1 MNFERFIAQRASSSG
16 KKSFTRL
23 IILIATVAVALS
35 LTVMIATSSL
45 IAGFKKEITNKIFG
59 FWGHIHITDINSNRS
74 MLEGSPMTK
83 DPALYSSIMNVDK
96 VEYLRYMEFL
106 GIQFT
111 SVEVEDRTEGGV
123 KHAQS
128 FAMKPGIIQTKKQI
142 EGIILKGVDTD
153 FNWDFFKDYLEEG
166 EIFDTKDSLDARK
179 VLISRTTADRLNTD
193 TGKKFIVN
201 SIVNG
206 EPMPFRFEVA
216 GVYKTGLEEFDKKFA
231 LVNIGIVQEML
242 GWNENQ
248 ISGYEVFV
256 EDIDDLDIISQ
267 YIDYNALENYLYAE
281 TIREKI
287 PPIFEWLNLQD
298 LNEKVILALMLVV
311 SIINMITALLILI
324 LERTE
329 MIGVLKAMGTNNWS
343 VRKVFLNYAGYI
355 IIAGLFWGNVIGISL
370 CLIQK
375 HFGIIKLS
383 EADYYLSVAP
393 IDLNFWN
400 ILMLNVGTFFLIL
413 LFLVIPTWLV
423 TRISPVRAIRFQ

>member
-1 MNFERFIAQRASSSG
+1 
-16 KKSFTRL
+16 
-23 IILIATVAVALS
+23 
-35 LTVMIATSSL
+35 
-45 IAGFKKEITNKIFG
+45 
-59 FWGHIHITDINSNRS
+59 

-106 GIQFT
+106 GIQFP
-111 SVEVEDRTEGGV
+111 SVEVEDVTEGGV

-179 VLISRTTADRLNTD
+179 VLISRTTADRLNTG

-201 SIVNG
+201 SIVEG

-256 EDIDDLDIISQ
+256 EDIDDLDVISQ
-267 YIDYNALENYLYAE
+267 YIDYNELENYLYAE

-298 LNEKVILALMLVV
+298 LNEKVILALMLIV

-355 IIAGLFWGNVIGISL
+355 IVAGLFWGNVIGISL